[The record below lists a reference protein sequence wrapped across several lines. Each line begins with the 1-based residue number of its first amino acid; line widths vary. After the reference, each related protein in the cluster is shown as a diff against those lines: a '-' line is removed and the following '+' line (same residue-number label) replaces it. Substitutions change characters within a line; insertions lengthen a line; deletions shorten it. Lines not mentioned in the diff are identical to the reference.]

1 MPERSSVEACRQ
13 LTHRCGAEKL
23 GRLKDNR
30 SAVWGGATL
39 GLFVGLILGF
49 FVGDYWM
56 TVLYAVVVGAATGVV
71 ANFLG
76 WLGDRARNRGATP
89 PTVADHWRS
98 LQLGIAE
105 NVLGQASPAD
115 FEKTQN
121 AASMCISV
129 VGRQVEDGDGWRA
142 GYDSLEA
149 FYAAHEARHPDIRL
163 YASVWREIPIED
175 PNAPPN
181 GTGETIARR
190 IAAHRRAP
198 IAGI

>member
-1 MPERSSVEACRQ
+1 MPERSSVEAWRQ

-23 GRLKDNR
+23 RRLKDNR

-49 FVGDYWM
+49 FVGNYWM
-56 TVLYAVVVGAATGVV
+56 TVLYAVLVGAATGVV
-71 ANFLG
+71 ANLLG
-76 WLGDRARNRGATP
+76 RLGDRARNRRETP
-89 PTVADHWRS
+89 PTAADHWRS

-105 NVLGQASPAD
+105 NVLGQGSPAD
-115 FEKTQN
+115 FETTQN

-129 VGRQVEDGDGWRA
+129 VGNLEDGDGWRA

-149 FYAAHEARHPDIRL
+149 FYAAHAARHPDIRL
-163 YASVWREIPIED
+163 YASVWREVVPIED
-175 PNAPPN
+175 PNDPPN

-190 IAAHRRAP
+190 IAAHRGPP